1 MLNFVAIIFVVL
13 AGLETFIAGSVY
25 WLRQGCRWLIT
36 PLDLHPRIE
45 KKGLA
50 RFIEHGWDSHLG
62 WVRKPDTS
70 GQEDGKDG
78 EPCRYYINSIGARAN
93 PGYDNHSPRILVYG
107 DSYAFARQVN
117 DDQTWAHQLSTL
129 LDVNTVNKGVGNYGL
144 DQALLRLER
153 EFDNYPAPVVLMAV
167 VPETISRVLSTW
179 RHFSEYGNTFAFK
192 PRFIFNGEQ
201 LELLPNP
208 MDRPE
213 KFFNIPGLL
222 DDLKTSDE
230 FYRRKFLPDLLRF
243 PYLWHLWRS
252 RGRNLP
258 LMAAALADRLGGH
271 GKRAFCRV
279 MDRNINLA
287 TALYQESAPVDL
299 LVAIIERFTAFVR
312 SKGATPVFVMLPQL
326 FDLKHL
332 RVGDHYYVPLLDRI
346 EKALMTIDL
355 GPFFMAQE
363 DDGANYIDDH
373 FGGHLSIKGNRLAAE
388 QLADVL
394 EQILNNEESPWLSRG
409 DML

>member
-1 MLNFVAIIFVVL
+1 M
-13 AGLETFIAGSVY
+13 
-25 WLRQGCRWLIT
+25 
-36 PLDLHPRIE
+36 
-45 KKGLA
+45 
-50 RFIEHGWDSHLG
+50 
-62 WVRKPDTS
+62 
-70 GQEDGKDG
+70 
-78 EPCRYYINSIGARAN
+78 
-93 PGYDNHSPRILVYG
+93 
-107 DSYAFARQVN
+107 
-117 DDQTWAHQLSTL
+117 
-129 LDVNTVNKGVGNYGL
+129 VNKGVGNYGL

-153 EFDNYPAPVVLMAV
+153 EFNDYPAPVVLMAV

-192 PRFIFNGEQ
+192 PRFVLNGEQ

-208 MDRPE
+208 VERPE
-213 KFFNIPGLL
+213 NFFNIPTFLG
-222 DDLKTSDE
+222 DLKKSDE

-271 GKRAFCRV
+271 GKQAFCQV

-287 TALYQESAPVDL
+287 AALYQEPAPVDL
-299 LVAIIERFTAFVR
+299 LVSIIERFTAFVR

-332 RVGDHYYVPLLDRI
+332 RAGDHYYVPLLDRI
-346 EKALMTIDL
+346 GKTLTTIDL
-355 GPFFMAQE
+355 GPFFMEQE

-373 FGGHLSIKGNRLAAE
+373 FGGHLSIKGNRVAAE

-394 EQILNNEESPWLSRG
+394 GRLLNDAKSPSAAG
-409 DML
+409 N

>member
-1 MLNFVAIIFVVL
+1 MISVSIVLWSLAVFAIL
-13 AGLETFIAGSVY
+13 EAGAAALVH
-25 WLRQGCRWLIT
+25 WLRRGCQWLIT
-36 PLDLHPRIE
+36 YRDLTPPIDEQGLSRFLD
-45 KKGLA
+45 
-50 RFIEHGWDSHLG
+50 HGWDAELG
-62 WVRKPDTS
+62 WIRKPNTS
-70 GQEDGKDG
+70 QEEKAKSDGRSGYHIGPFG
-78 EPCRYYINSIGARAN
+78 ERRN
-93 PGYDNHSPRILVYG
+93 PGFDDRLPDVLVYG

-117 DDQTWAHQLSTL
+117 DDETWAHQLSRL
-129 LDVNTVNKGVGNYGL
+129 LSANVVNKGVGNYGL

-153 EFDNYPAPVVLMAV
+153 EFNEYPAPVVLMAV

-192 PRFIFNGEQ
+192 PRFVLNGEQ

-208 MDRPE
+208 VDRPE
-213 KFFNIPGLL
+213 NFFNISTFLG
-222 DDLKTSDE
+222 DLKKSDE

-271 GKRAFCRV
+271 GKKAFCKV

-287 TALYQESAPVDL
+287 AALYQEPAPVDL
-299 LVAIIERFTAFVR
+299 LVSIIERFTAFVR

-332 RVGDHYYVPLLDRI
+332 RAGDHYYVPLLDRI
-346 EKALMTIDL
+346 EKTLTTIDL
-355 GPFFMAQE
+355 GPFFMERE
-363 DDGANYIDDH
+363 DNGANYIDDH

-394 EQILNNEESPWLSRG
+394 VRLLKDAESPPAAG
-409 DML
+409 N